1 MSKKL
6 AAKTL
11 LALGL
16 FTIPRS
22 VFAHHGAAGYDNG
35 KTITLTGTV
44 TKYDWSPRLSGKLPL
59 FPRGGKRPK
68 HDGRATIGGSLAP

>member
-6 AAKTL
+6 AAKAL

-22 VFAHHGAAGYDNG
+22 VFAHHGAASYDNG

-44 TKYDWSPRLSGKLPL
+44 TKSGPL
-59 FPRGGKRPK
+59 GYRENYLFFREEASVRNTTAGQQSEVP
-68 HDGRATIGGSLAP
+68 